1 MTPQAA
7 GFLCPA
13 SARGA
18 YLPKSGKSRA
28 TRIKAVPSK
37 NFVEKSCALAHLHAM
52 SRQEYEELLRAMERV
67 RAEHAATPEKA
78 RAFLREEGLL
88 TEAGELTAPYR
99 PMS

>member
-1 MTPQAA
+1 
-7 GFLCPA
+7 
-13 SARGA
+13 
-18 YLPKSGKSRA
+18 
-28 TRIKAVPSK
+28 
-37 NFVEKSCALAHLHAM
+37 M